1 MKKKLL
7 NIPDDLWKSI
17 EVFADKYSMPKST
30 VILYFL
36 KKAIEDAELK
46 VKQK

>member
-7 NIPDDLWKSI
+7 NIPDELWDSI
-17 EVFADKYSMPKST
+17 EAFADKYSMPKST

-36 KKAIEDAELK
+36 KKAIENAETNA
-46 VKQK
+46 KQK